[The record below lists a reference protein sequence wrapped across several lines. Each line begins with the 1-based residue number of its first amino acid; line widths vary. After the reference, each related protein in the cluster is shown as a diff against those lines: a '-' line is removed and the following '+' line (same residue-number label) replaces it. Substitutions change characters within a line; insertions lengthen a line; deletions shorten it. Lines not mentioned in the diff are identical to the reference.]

1 MNREEI
7 LSDIKQA
14 QQLGDSELE
23 LKLLEK
29 LDSLPESQPAPAD
42 TGNPVMNALYGAAAR
57 GNQAMAAI
65 NPWAN
70 QEKIAAEQEWVK
82 QHPGAGV
89 GQTLADVAMTLPA
102 GGAPSALG
110 RALLTGAIEGS
121 TTPGSLLERNALAGQ
136 TMTGSLLGEGVGKA
150 VGFLVHPF
158 KEAASPVVKHMVAKA
173 KALGIPLT
181 AAQTTGNKALQYA
194 DSALDFIPSSST
206 AQQEF
211 KDQQRKAWT
220 KALFSQGDEIAE
232 SASPDVMGAMKDRI
246 SGVYNDIAG
255 RNAMR
260 VDDVLKA
267 DLGAVKANL
276 MERIPV
282 NQKGIVKSYLK
293 DFDKPPV
300 GAEIS
305 GKTYQDIRSMLD
317 KQAKGFKNSDPATAQ
332 ALLEIRSAVD
342 AAMERSLTN
351 PARVGGNADD
361 LANWRKANKDW
372 LVMKNIEKTVDP
384 VTGDVS
390 AAKLMNNLSRSDAN
404 RVIYGKGDQE
414 LTDIAKLGKQF
425 ITPKTAD
432 SGTAQRA
439 MMMRLLTGG
448 GLGGL
453 GTMALY
459 DPVTAAEAGTA
470 ALLGGVLLPKAA
482 GAMMRNQGGYLTK
495 GLVDLSKEALPG
507 ISRQKVIS
515 ELMRNAGL
523 EAMKGE

>member
-1 MNREEI
+1 MNRDE
-7 LSDIKQA
+7 LLNDIKQA
-14 QQLGDSELE
+14 RELGDPDLE
-23 LKLLEK
+23 LQLLEK
-29 LDSLPESQPAPAD
+29 LDSLPEDKPVD

-65 NPWAN
+65 NPWAD
-70 QEKIAAEQEWVK
+70 QDKIAREQEWVK

-89 GQTLADVAMTLPA
+89 GSTLADVAMTLPA
-102 GGAPSALG
+102 GGAGTALG
-110 RALLTGAIEGS
+110 RAVLTGAIEGA
-121 TTPGSLLERNALAGQ
+121 TTPGSLLERNALAGE
-136 TMTGSLLGEGVGKA
+136 TLSGSLLGEGAGKA

-158 KEAASPVVKHMVAKA
+158 KEAASPVAKKMIAKA
-173 KALGIPLT
+173 QELGIPLT

-220 KALFSQGDEIAE
+220 KALLSQGDEIADT
-232 SASPDVMGAMKDRI
+232 ASPEVMGGMKERI
-246 SGVYNDIAG
+246 SGIYNDVAN
-255 RNAMR
+255 RNNI
-260 VDDVLKA
+260 VIDDALKS
-267 DLGAVKANL
+267 DLSSVKANL
-276 MERIPV
+276 MERIPT

-293 DFDKPPV
+293 DFEPPPA

-332 ALLEIRSAVD
+332 ALQDIRGAAD
-342 AAMERSLTN
+342 AAMERSLSN
-351 PARVGGNADD
+351 PSRLGGNADD
-361 LANWRKANKDW
+361 LANWKKANKDW
-372 LVMKNIEKTVDP
+372 LVMKNIEKAVDP

-390 AAKLMNNLSRSDAN
+390 AAKLMNNLARSDSN

-414 LTDIAKLGKQF
+414 LTDIAKVGKQF
-425 ITPKTAD
+425 ITPKTGD

-470 ALLGGVLLPKAA
+470 ALVGGVLLPKAA
-482 GAMMRNQGGYLTK
+482 GAMMRKQGGYLTK
-495 GLVDLSKEALPG
+495 GLVDLTKEAMPG
-507 ISRQKVIS
+507 VSRQKVIS
-515 ELMRNAGL
+515 ELMRNAGF
-523 EAMKGE
+523 EALKGEQ